1 MDIDT
6 ALEQLKAIVGPSG
19 STTDAAEMAP
29 YLVDSRD
36 LYRGATRVILRP
48 SNVGEVAAVVA
59 ICAKAGIAI
68 VPQGGNTGHC
78 GGSVPSAKGDEI
90 VLALSRMNRIRDV
103 DTVGHTMVAEAGC
116 ILAAVQDAAAE
127 ADLLFP
133 LSLGAEGSCQI
144 GGNLSTNAGGV
155 AVLRYGNARDL
166 VLGLE
171 VVLADGRIWH
181 GLRGLRKDNTG
192 YDLKNLFVGAEG
204 TLGIIT
210 AATLKLFPRPRG
222 QVTALVA
229 VRDVDA
235 AVDLFLRARE
245 RFGHDISAFEL
256 LPGIGV
262 ESVLEHLP
270 EAVAPLAEKYDWY
283 VLCEVSAFHSEPGLR
298 PSVEEFLETGLDSG
312 WLVNGVIAESG
323 TQAANLWR
331 LREAIPEAQ
340 KFAGGSIKHD
350 ISVPISRIG
359 AFVRQASDAVAS
371 AVPDCRPF
379 IFGHIGDGNVHFNV
393 SQPVGAD
400 RDSFLARWPAMNRT
414 IHDIAVSL
422 GGSFSGEHG
431 IGQLKIDDLER
442 HKDAVELDLMR
453 TLKRALDPQGIMN
466 PGKVLRPF
474 I

>member
-1 MDIDT
+1 MEIDA

-19 STTDAAEMAP
+19 AVTDAAEMAP

-36 LYRGATRVILRP
+36 LYHGATRVILRP
-48 SNVGEVAAVVA
+48 SNTGEVAAVVA
-59 ICAKAGIAI
+59 ICAAAGIAI

-78 GGSVPSAKGDEI
+78 GGAVPSAGGDEI

-103 DTVGHTMVAEAGC
+103 DAVGHAMVAEAGC
-116 ILAAVQDAAAE
+116 ILATVRDAAAA

-192 YDLKNLFVGAEG
+192 YDLKNLFIGAEG

-222 QVTALVA
+222 RVTVLVA

-235 AVDLFLRARE
+235 AVALFLRARE
-245 RFGHDISAFEL
+245 RFGHDVSACEL

-270 EAVAPLAEKYDWY
+270 GAVAPLAEKYDWY
-283 VLCEVSAFHSEPGLR
+283 VLCEISAFRSESGLR
-298 PSVEEFLETGLDSG
+298 PSVEDFLETGLDRGSI
-312 WLVNGVIAESG
+312 LNGVIAESG

-340 KFAGGSIKHD
+340 KFEGGSIKHD

-359 AFVRQASDAVAS
+359 AFIEKASAAVAG
-371 AVPDCRPF
+371 AVPGCRPF
-379 IFGHIGDGNVHFNV
+379 VFGHIGDGNVHFNV

-400 RDSFLARWPAMNRT
+400 RVAFLARWPAMNRT

-431 IGQLKIDDLER
+431 IGQLKVDDLER
-442 HKDAVELDLMR
+442 HKDAVELGLMR
-453 TLKRALDPQGIMN
+453 TLKRALDPRGIMN

-474 I
+474 V